1 MVKTNTHIYHKNIKQ
16 MHLKR
21 LKVILSTCRPCIS
34 KFGIWTTCQNVN
46 NALHNAY
53 IEQLKFLAVVCAQ
66 TMLQKSQKI
75 YDGTYLFPGADNCEE
90 NRENS
95 IFVSLTL

>member
-1 MVKTNTHIYHKNIKQ
+1 MYNNVEKQ
-16 MHLKR
+16 KYR
-21 LKVILSTCRPCIS
+21 KVPTFTFSLHWRGKLGGKSVPVHCS
-34 KFGIWTTCQNVN
+34 
-46 NALHNAY
+46 ALLNAY
-53 IEQLKFLAVVCAQ
+53 IEQLKYLAVVCAE

-75 YDGTYLFPGADNCEE
+75 YDETYLFPGADNCEE

>member
-1 MVKTNTHIYHKNIKQ
+1 MPPVTMPAFTSIAKPFKGDG
-16 MHLKR
+16 
-21 LKVILSTCRPCIS
+21 PP
-34 KFGIWTTCQNVN
+34 
-46 NALHNAY
+46 LHNAY